1 MYEKEDFIKKYVKK
15 QGIESVSPDD
25 VNNAVIDMYKG
36 YDGSSNVLSLKIHNR
51 YHIDVD
57 SNLQTH
63 IKEMLIENHKFD
75 KSDILSVHKIDS
87 DTIGVSLHLY
97 KV

>member
-1 MYEKEDFIKKYVKK
+1 MYEKNDFINKYVKAH
-15 QGIESVSPDD
+15 GIDSITVCD
-25 VNNAVIDMYKG
+25 VNNAVIDAYNK
-36 YDGSSNVLSLKIHNR
+36 YDGDLNVITLKIHNR

-57 SNLQTH
+57 SNLQTR
-63 IKEMLIENHKFD
+63 IKEILIEQHKFD

-97 KV
+97 KE